1 MGAVVFRRLISAVT
15 WLVTG
20 REQFGQQGRPGSGHL
35 PWLGIWFVVLVPV
48 VGGLVYGPLIYRFAR
63 RARGHGVP
71 EVMLTVVRDGG
82 RIRPRVSVVKALASA
97 LCIGTGG
104 PVGRGILAT
113 SVNASVNK

>member
-1 MGAVVFRRLISAVT
+1 
-15 WLVTG
+15 
-20 REQFGQQGRPGSGHL
+20 
-35 PWLGIWFVVLVPV
+35 
-48 VGGLVYGPLIYRFAR
+48 
-63 RARGHGVP
+63 
-71 EVMLTVVRDGG
+71 MLTVVRDGG

>member
-71 EVMLTVVRDGG
+71 EVMLTVV
-82 RIRPRVSVVKALASA
+82 KALASA